1 MAKLA
6 QYKEKLLNEFE
17 KRTDDWTFGHFE
29 KRLGEIRKNT
39 SYHDAKGIISD
50 AHDSGLYPNTVRRY
64 ILTNYRSFGNVSSE
78 LNNVLRDVYATLS
91 SQDKKNWDID

>member
-17 KRTDDWTFGHFE
+17 QRTDDWTFGHFE

-91 SQDKKNWDID
+91 SQDKKNWGID

>member
-17 KRTDDWTFGHFE
+17 QRTDDWTFGHFE
-29 KRLGEIRKNT
+29 QRLKEVRKNT

-78 LNNVLRDVYATLS
+78 LNSVLQDVYSTLTP
-91 SQDKKNWDID
+91 QDKKNWGID